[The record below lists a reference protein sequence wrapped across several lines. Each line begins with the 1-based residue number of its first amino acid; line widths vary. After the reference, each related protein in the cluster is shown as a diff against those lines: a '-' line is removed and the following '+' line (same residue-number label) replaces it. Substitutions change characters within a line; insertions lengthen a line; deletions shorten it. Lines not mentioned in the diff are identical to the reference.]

1 MGSDPHLTRTVPN
14 GHSEFSSPRGG
25 TFWNSVSVVSSSL
38 EKRRWRSCLPGGC
51 DAPEPPFVHN
61 SIATG
66 RGDSR
71 PLLRAAPA
79 WGCWPPAAFP
89 GCGGPQAL
97 TAGRRAARRS
107 PLLCRLEL
115 VQPPHEEG
123 FESRSSSRNMSY
135 APFVKVKHTVALRL
149 PESVPTTRTERS
161 GSRANLQRFS
171 YRPCCRSP
179 REPERKGGLGRTL
192 GSLVRNRHGLTHSKI
207 PRASRCKGP
216 LLKYRRKF

>member
-1 MGSDPHLTRTVPN
+1 MPN

-38 EKRRWRSCLPGGC
+38 EKRRWCSCLPRGC

-97 TAGRRAARRS
+97 TAGRRAARQS

-123 FESRSSSRNMSY
+123 FESRSSSRNVSY

-171 YRPCCRSP
+171 YR
-179 REPERKGGLGRTL
+179 RERQRVRAVGRPGNRNGKG
-192 GSLVRNRHGLTHSKI
+192 
-207 PRASRCKGP
+207 A
-216 LLKYRRKF
+216 